1 MHQCHVL
8 HRIDDLEITEAQKK
22 AYIIVLH
29 RIDDLEIHLQSKSH
43 KSRVLH
49 RIDDLEKFQRQ

>member
-8 HRIDDLEITEAQKK
+8 HRIDDLEITEAQK